1 MGILTTAAEVLQKMG
16 PHCTAHLHSTTLTM
30 TAAHDTSFNGVT
42 KATTMIGF
50 GPGSVG
56 SVTLHPTQ
64 PSQHKL
70 IMIEVSYD
78 VLSLLDDI
86 IVAIFISRLEREV
99 SQTLHPY

>member
-1 MGILTTAAEVLQKMG
+1 MA
-16 PHCTAHLHSTTLTM
+16 
-30 TAAHDTSFNGVT
+30 AAHDTPLNGAT
-42 KATTMIGF
+42 QATTMICF
-50 GPGSVG
+50 GTGTVG
-56 SVTLHPTQ
+56 AVTPHPTQ